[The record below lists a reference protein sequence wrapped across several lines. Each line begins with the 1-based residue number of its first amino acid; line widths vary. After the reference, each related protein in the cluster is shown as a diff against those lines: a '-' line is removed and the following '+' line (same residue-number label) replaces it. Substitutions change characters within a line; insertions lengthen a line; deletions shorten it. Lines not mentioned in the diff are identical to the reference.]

1 MKHFSVPGSTL
12 GAPWAHFEDQK
23 TAWSTKGALRAA
35 QEAPPQ
41 QILIFLDT
49 LWSSFWEIVSFLAKK
64 HGSEIRPFFSS
75 ICGSPCALQGM
86 GSYAIRTRRRSPN
99 PFFRFHISSQKEL
112 PKDIILGPFWMP
124 FSFKIAIL
132 SEKVASKN
140 GSKKGCPPIRKRVPM
155 TKRRGSLTAPLAC
168 AVF

>member
-1 MKHFSVPGSTL
+1 MFS
-12 GAPWAHFEDQK
+12 F
-23 TAWSTKGALRAA
+23 
-35 QEAPPQ
+35 
-41 QILIFLDT
+41 F
-49 LWSSFWEIVSFLAKK
+49 AKK

-86 GSYAIRTRRRSPN
+86 GSYAIRTCRRSPN

-132 SEKVASKN
+132 SEKVASQN
-140 GSKKGCPPIRKRVPM
+140 GSKKGCPPIRKQVIIRGYDQAPRLPDSPPRV
-155 TKRRGSLTAPLAC
+155 RGFLNKKQLSDQETETAAHFS
-168 AVF
+168 VHF